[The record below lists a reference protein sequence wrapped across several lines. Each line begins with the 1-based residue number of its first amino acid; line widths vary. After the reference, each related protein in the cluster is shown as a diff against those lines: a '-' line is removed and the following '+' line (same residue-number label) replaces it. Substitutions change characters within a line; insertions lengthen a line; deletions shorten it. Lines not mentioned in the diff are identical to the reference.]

1 MINEMGR
8 RRAASD
14 STVHRRPRSER
25 SCSIPP
31 PRKRRE
37 NAPTA
42 STPGSTVATSSR
54 QRTSRA
60 PAPPGVLQ
68 VSPSQDL
75 TWRRIDLHIH
85 TPASVDYQQ
94 PGIGILDIL
103 HRAEER
109 GLDAIA
115 LTDHNSVRGYAD
127 LWREI
132 EDLELLEYLG
142 RLQPNEA
149 ERLAEFRRLLARILV
164 LPGFEFTA
172 QFGFHILAI
181 FPEGT
186 TVRLMEHLL
195 LSLGV
200 PEDRFGSGE
209 VGATTDVLRAYEIL
223 DEHGALIIG
232 AHVNSTHGIA
242 MQGLRFGGQTKIA
255 YTQDPH
261 LHALEVTDMLPVTNR
276 RSTARFFS
284 GTKSEY
290 PRRMHCIQGSDAHR
304 LEQDPGRETNLG
316 IGDRPTEV
324 LLPEMS
330 FAALKALLT
339 SNEFDRVRAFTAPP
353 SDPVKAARLE
363 GNTAHQVFHESAGT
377 KRGQS
382 AILRDVVALANSG
395 GGRIYLGVSASE
407 KRPIAGLEN
416 AKAIVAE
423 LSRDIAAQITPPVEV
438 TPEELISD
446 GKPVVV
452 LQVNEGAHKPHAVA
466 PGGIFVRRDAESA
479 QATRDEIVQM
489 VTGAAAAA
497 PEMATAAPVLPGHA
511 PSNGRARDEST
522 TKSGAAPERSARSD
536 ARVRTRPVAAEP
548 DRPIEARPDLN
559 GTATSD
565 PESPATSLAVD
576 MPEIYEE
583 TVGANP
589 VAPTTGIEVL
599 DSYEQDGIRYYTLRD
614 LRYHKLIHNVT
625 KTTDRRLWR
634 AAIAQREKGDLDES
648 AVRWKGDYG
657 LWRSYRQRSGDR
669 RYDLVYRG
677 DGDPRIFF
685 GVSESG
691 MDDRWKAL
699 IPPAKVPA

>member
-1 MINEMGR
+1 
-8 RRAASD
+8 
-14 STVHRRPRSER
+14 
-25 SCSIPP
+25 
-31 PRKRRE
+31 
-37 NAPTA
+37 
-42 STPGSTVATSSR
+42 
-54 QRTSRA
+54 
-60 PAPPGVLQ
+60 
-68 VSPSQDL
+68 
-75 TWRRIDLHIH
+75 
-85 TPASVDYQQ
+85 
-94 PGIGILDIL
+94 
-103 HRAEER
+103 
-109 GLDAIA
+109 
-115 LTDHNSVRGYAD
+115 
-127 LWREI
+127 
-132 EDLELLEYLG
+132 
-142 RLQPNEA
+142 
-149 ERLAEFRRLLARILV
+149 
-164 LPGFEFTA
+164 
-172 QFGFHILAI
+172 
-181 FPEGT
+181 
-186 TVRLMEHLL
+186 MEHLL
-195 LSLGV
+195 MLLGV

-223 DEHGALIIG
+223 ADNGALVIG

-261 LHALEVTDMLPVTNR
+261 LHALEVTDLLPVTNR

-304 LEQDPGRETNLG
+304 LEQDPARETNLG

-330 FAALKALLT
+330 FAALKELLT
-339 SNEFDRVRAFTAPP
+339 SDEFDRVRAFTAPP

-363 GNTAHQVFHESAGT
+363 GNNGHQAFHESAGS

-395 GGRIYLGVSASE
+395 GGRVYLGVSASE
-407 KRPIAGLEN
+407 KRAIAGLDD
-416 AKAIVAE
+416 AKALVDE
-423 LSRDIAAQITPPVEV
+423 LSRDVAAQITPPVEA
-438 TPEELISD
+438 TFEELVSD

-452 LQVNEGAHKPHAVA
+452 LHVAEGAHKPHAVA

-479 QATRDEIVQM
+479 QATRDEIVHM
-489 VTGAAAAA
+489 VTGAAAATVMTT
-497 PEMATAAPVLPGHA
+497 PSPVVPKPA
-511 PSNGRARDEST
+511 PSNGHARGEPAAKAT
-522 TKSGAAPERSARSD
+522 PAPERKARPQTRGR
-536 ARVRTRPVAAEP
+536 ARPAVPAET
-548 DRPIEARPDLN
+548 DRPPEVPSDLN
-559 GTATSD
+559 GSAESE
-565 PESPATSLAVD
+565 PEPPAAPLAVD
-576 MPEIYEE
+576 LPEIYEE
-583 TVGANP
+583 TVGADP
-589 VAPTTGIEVL
+589 LAPTTGIEVL

-625 KTTDRRLWR
+625 KSTDRRLWR
-634 AAIAQREKGDLDES
+634 AAITQREKGDLDET

-699 IPPAKVPA
+699 LPAAKVTA

>member
-1 MINEMGR
+1 MGQHW
-8 RRAASD
+8 AALEW
-14 STVHRRPRSER
+14 TVHRHPRSER

-31 PRKRRE
+31 PRRRRE

-42 STPGSTVATSSR
+42 SSPGTTVATSSH
-54 QRTSRA
+54 QRTSRPPKT
-60 PAPPGVLQ
+60 PAPGVTQ
-68 VSPSQDL
+68 ASPAQDL

-85 TPASVDYQQ
+85 TPASVDFQQ
-94 PGIGILDIL
+94 TGVGILDIL

-142 RLQPNEA
+142 RLQANEA

-195 LSLGV
+195 LLLGV

-209 VGATTDVLRAYEIL
+209 VGATTDVLRAYEVL
-223 DEHGALIIG
+223 DEHGALVIG

-261 LHALEVTDMLPVTNR
+261 LHALEVTDLLPANNR

-304 LEQDPGRETNLG
+304 LEQDPARETNLG

-324 LLPEMS
+324 LLPTMT
-330 FAALKALLT
+330 FAALKTLLT
-339 SNEFDRVRAFTAPP
+339 SDEFDRVRAFTAPP

-363 GNTAHQVFHESAGT
+363 GNTAHQVFHESAGS

-395 GGRIYLGVSASE
+395 GGRVYLGVSASE
-407 KRPIAGLEN
+407 KRSIAGLED
-416 AKAIVAE
+416 ARAVVAE
-423 LSRDIAAQITPPVEV
+423 LSRDIAAQITPSVEV
-438 TPEELISD
+438 TFEELVSD

-452 LQVNEGAHKPHAVA
+452 LHVTEGTHKPHAVA
-466 PGGIFVRRDAESA
+466 PGGIFVRRDTESA

-489 VTGAAAAA
+489 VTGAVA
-497 PEMATAAPVLPGHA
+497 EAPVAATSTPVMPVPA
-511 PSNGRARDEST
+511 PSNGRARGEST
-522 TKSGAAPERSARSD
+522 TKAGPAPDRKPRSD
-536 ARVRTRPVAAEP
+536 TRGRARPAVPAET
-548 DRPIEARPDLN
+548 DRPTEDRPDLN
-559 GTATSD
+559 GSGA
-565 PESPATSLAVD
+565 PEPEPPAVTLAAD
-576 MPEIYEE
+576 LPEISEE
-583 TVGANP
+583 PVGADP

-599 DSYEQDGIRYYTLRD
+599 ESYEQDGIRYYTLRD

-699 IPPAKVPA
+699 LPAAKVTA

>member
-1 MINEMGR
+1 MER
-8 RRAASD
+8 HRAVPKSA
-14 STVHRRPRSER
+14 VCRRPRSER
-25 SCSIPP
+25 SRSIPP
-31 PRKRRE
+31 PRRRRE

-42 STPGSTVATSSR
+42 SSPSPTAVTPVR

-60 PAPPGVLQ
+60 PQTSDPGVTQ
-68 VSPSQDL
+68 ASPAQDL

-94 PGIGILDIL
+94 TGVGILDVL

-109 GLDAIA
+109 GLHAIA

-186 TVRLMEHLL
+186 TVRRMEHLL
-195 LSLGV
+195 MLLGV

-209 VGATTDVLRAYEIL
+209 VGATTDVLRTYEIL
-223 DEHGALIIG
+223 ADHGALVIG

-261 LHALEVTDMLPVTNR
+261 LHALEVTDLLPVTNR

-304 LEQDPGRETNLG
+304 LEQDPARESNLG

-339 SNEFDRVRAFTAPP
+339 SEEFDRVRAFTAPP

-363 GNTAHQVFHESAGT
+363 GNTAHQAFHESAGS

-382 AILRDVVALANSG
+382 AILRDVVAFANSG
-395 GGRIYLGVSASE
+395 GGRVYLGVSASE
-407 KRPIAGLEN
+407 KRAIAGLDG
-416 AKAIVAE
+416 AKALIDE
-423 LSRDIAAQITPPVEV
+423 LSRDIASQITPSVEA
-438 TPEELISD
+438 TFEELVSD
-446 GKPVVV
+446 GKSVVV
-452 LQVNEGAHKPHAVA
+452 LNVVEGAHKPHAVE
-466 PGGIFVRRDAESA
+466 PGGIFVRRDAGSA

-497 PEMATAAPVLPGHA
+497 PATTAPSPVAPTPA
-511 PSNGRARDEST
+511 PSNGRARVEPAA
-522 TKSGAAPERSARSD
+522 KAAAAPERKTRPD
-536 ARVRTRPVAAEP
+536 ARGRARPAVP
-548 DRPIEARPDLN
+548 RRDRP
-559 GTATSD
+559 AT
-565 PESPATSLAVD
+565 
-576 MPEIYEE
+576 
-583 TVGANP
+583 
-589 VAPTTGIEVL
+589 
-599 DSYEQDGIRYYTLRD
+599 
-614 LRYHKLIHNVT
+614 
-625 KTTDRRLWR
+625 
-634 AAIAQREKGDLDES
+634 
-648 AVRWKGDYG
+648 
-657 LWRSYRQRSGDR
+657 
-669 RYDLVYRG
+669 
-677 DGDPRIFF
+677 
-685 GVSESG
+685 
-691 MDDRWKAL
+691 
-699 IPPAKVPA
+699 